1 MTRWKKSP
9 SCYPVLNACN
19 NFILS
24 RHANKK
30 KIIRNPIFSRWGIN
44 LWNVSTLVTLIYTI
58 SSWIHPL
65 NLFFFFINK
74 CTHRLQIHISK
85 FIHGNNKYSVY
96 TLHSCHSVRRI
107 NIIALIQRNDCYWI
121 CNWFRTSTSIIT
133 FYKFRRKLV
142 SIGKIPILS
151 TKPVELW
158 NTLQSLW

>member
-1 MTRWKKSP
+1 MLLIILCCLYSFKGKHPCSCWFRRKMSNGQRAERTIIP
-9 SCYPVLNACN
+9 S
-19 NFILS
+19 ILS
-24 RHANKK
+24 
-30 KIIRNPIFSRWGIN
+30 
-44 LWNVSTLVTLIYTI
+44 LWKVSTLVTLIYMI

-65 NLFFFFINK
+65 NMFFFFINK

-85 FIHGNNKYSVY
+85 FIHGNNKYSGY
-96 TLHSCHSVRRI
+96 SLHSWHSVRRI
-107 NIIALIQRNDCYWI
+107 NIITLIQRNDCYWI